1 MVLQLTDFTSE
12 ITDEEL
18 REFTSEYYIPF
29 ALHPVVPAASASI
42 ADFPEG
48 KVGVYTRFFEFANQ
62 RVPLSLFMCNIL
74 NYYCLHISQLHCI
87 ARQNKP
93 ISRFMR
99 TYSAYHN
106 NGLFVSALLFNLLV
120 KTAWVSVFQA
130 RGRCI
135 AIRKIRCAKA
145 LEGDVLLEMDLFSV
159 VHLSKPKL
167 VTEGVRP
174 LRDGEEPLL
183 ESTAG
188 RTMELVLEQ
197 PEVES
202 TDVLAPTPLRSVPGV
217 KVCWE
222 EVDSGLKARGPT
234 SGGLGGSTSTEEETP
249 DAPPTLA
256 AKEVTETP
264 PPNVEATSDS
274 SAPVPRRLRVCQW
287 ISLWGSLIWSL
298 RSKPRWWR
306 SWREGFL
313 VTRSQSVQKD
323 EEILLLKTQL
333 ADAQAE
339 AESSRS
345 YAQKLAEEKMALLVK
360 VEQERANSADY
371 KASCHWAVKYLEG
384 GKNNHF
390 AGLDE
395 FRQRVEELL
404 EKQEE
409 KLRKLS
415 IEYDEELYP
424 HMLSAIAER
433 RWLISHGLRLAAMS
447 ALESQEVK
455 QSFGDVVK
463 CALARGK
470 AEAVEELHEKKL
482 LTVPAAQV
490 PGYNDNAYEELVA
503 AMETMKLLELPHIAQ
518 LERDQDYP
526 IDVIMAGLTL
536 ARHATEGAEAQP
548 DYFLK
553 PDVAQLQVPIFA
565 RPRDI
570 LNPFALEKE
579 IPLKE
584 SLEAHAIRLAKKK
597 GVKGKAI
604 LCGVGAAH
612 IPRSDGV
619 PVSVATVSPKDSEYS
634 WGCSDPFIKV
644 GLSPRYGISIP
655 FRCKQGSGPA
665 LSTTPLVAMS
675 IGEVMAGVPSPP
687 TSCTLARW
695 LRDWSVVTCIHLLSL
710 IMSRTSR
717 AMVRRIGTQV
727 CRIEHIDRGHHSKFE
742 SLRRAAYSPGILLFM
757 RERAL
762 AYEFDDRGHP
772 RRILL
777 FYHRRYLHLR
787 DGFVLQDFDQHALNL
802 PNGGNLSKP
811 WNLRLGLVDGYVQ
824 PFELQC
830 VVTTF
835 RASYSALLFRG
846 CGIQSAGSYSIGFRF
861 FDEDIRQYRSFH
873 ASLSVSSTALIAPC
887 VADKYIINSSPGRG
901 ATSVGSAAICC
912 LSCVK
917 ASSASVVQ
925 RKSPFF
931 VHFLSVLNKGSDL
944 SADLDR
950 NQSID
955 IRTSRLRPIALEA
968 LSTSRL
974 VSEVHAHTQATIAL
988 FDHNGGVPVMVID
1001 RGNLVMCFGS
1011 PCKRYRVSLQE
1022 CAQAALP
1029 VSDSDPPDS
1038 ILLAPG

>member
-62 RVPLSLFMCNIL
+62 RVPLSLFMCNVQII
-74 NYYCLHISQLHCI
+74 HVFIFPI
-87 ARQNKP
+87 ALLAQPKIP
-93 ISRFMR
+93 ISRFDYTEKLDALRRWREMFFWVDDALVPWDFAFYTQGSLPR
-99 TYSAYHN
+99 DERPPPGSYSMEDAELINENRIPINAYWKP
-106 NGLFVSALLFNLLV
+106 FYASWALCNYF
-120 KTAWVSVFQA
+120 KTEEVPTFIGDD
-130 RGRCI
+130 GR
-135 AIRKIRCAKA
+135 
-145 LEGDVLLEMDLFSV
+145 EMDLFSV

-202 TDVLAPTPLRSVPGV
+202 TDVLAPTPLRSVPGATV
-217 KVCWE
+217 EPPGPDATSVGSSE
-222 EVDSGLKARGPT
+222 DADVAEVDSGLKRKRATSDDGAGP
-234 SGGLGGSTSTEEETP
+234 SKRVRHVSLGLSTSTEEETL
-249 DAPPTLA
+249 DAPPTLT

-264 PPNVEATSDS
+264 PPNIEATSDS
-274 SAPVPRRLRVCQW
+274 SAPVTHAAQSPPQTGPKAFEGMPVDQLMEEFDMVTAQQAALVAQLRARF
-287 ISLWGSLIWSL
+287 SN
-298 RSKPRWWR
+298 
-306 SWREGFL
+306 E
-313 VTRSQSVQKD
+313 RSQSVQKD

-345 YAQKLAEEKMALLVK
+345 YAQNLAEEKMALLVK
-360 VEQERANSADY
+360 VEQERADSAEY

-395 FRQRVEELL
+395 FRQRVEGLL

-447 ALESQEVK
+447 TLESQEVK

-470 AEAVEELHEKKL
+470 AEAVE

-490 PGYNDNAYEELVA
+490 PGYNHNAYEELVA
-503 AMETMKLLELPHIAQ
+503 AMEAMKLLELPHIAQ

-526 IDVIMAGLTL
+526 IGVIMAGLTL

-565 RPRDI
+565 CPRDI

-619 PVSVATVSPKDSEYS
+619 PVSVATVSPKDSELL
-634 WGCSDPFIKV
+634 GK
-644 GLSPRYGISIP
+644 L
-655 FRCKQGSGPA
+655 
-665 LSTTPLVAMS
+665 
-675 IGEVMAGVPSPP
+675 EEAG
-687 TSCTLARW
+687 
-695 LRDWSVVTCIHLLSL
+695 D
-710 IMSRTSR
+710 
-717 AMVRRIGTQV
+717 
-727 CRIEHIDRGHHSKFE
+727 
-742 SLRRAAYSPGILLFM
+742 AAY
-757 RERAL
+757 
-762 AYEFDDRGHP
+762 
-772 RRILL
+772 
-777 FYHRRYLHLR
+777 
-787 DGFVLQDFDQHALNL
+787 Q
-802 PNGGNLSKP
+802 
-811 WNLRLGLVDGYVQ
+811 
-824 PFELQC
+824 
-830 VVTTF
+830 
-835 RASYSALLFRG
+835 
-846 CGIQSAGSYSIGFRF
+846 
-861 FDEDIRQYRSFH
+861 
-873 ASLSVSSTALIAPC
+873 
-887 VADKYIINSSPGRG
+887 
-901 ATSVGSAAICC
+901 VGSSERSRC
-912 LSCVK
+912 
-917 ASSASVVQ
+917 
-925 RKSPFF
+925 
-931 VHFLSVLNKGSDL
+931 H
-944 SADLDR
+944 
-950 NQSID
+950 SI
-955 IRTSRLRPIALEA
+955 
-968 LSTSRL
+968 
-974 VSEVHAHTQATIAL
+974 
-988 FDHNGGVPVMVID
+988 
-1001 RGNLVMCFGS
+1001 
-1011 PCKRYRVSLQE
+1011 
-1022 CAQAALP
+1022 
-1029 VSDSDPPDS
+1029 
-1038 ILLAPG
+1038 

>member
-62 RVPLSLFMCNIL
+62 RVPLSLFMCNVL
-74 NYYCLHISQLHCI
+74 NHYRLHISQLHCI
-87 ARQNKP
+87 GAAKITNFEVNCRLLAIHPTVHLFRAFYHTSWSNGWVSFSKRAGRLQCYTEKLDALRRWREMFFWVDDALVPWDFAFYTQGSLPRDERPPPGSYSMEDAELINENRIP
-93 ISRFMR
+93 INAYSEAFLCHMGISRN
-99 TYSAYHN
+99 Y
-106 NGLFVSALLFNLLV
+106 
-120 KTAWVSVFQA
+120 FQSPEEVPTF
-130 RGRCI
+130 I
-135 AIRKIRCAKA
+135 
-145 LEGDVLLEMDLFSV
+145 GDDGQEMDLFSV

-202 TDVLAPTPLRSVPGV
+202 TDVLAPTPLRSVPGATV
-217 KVCWE
+217 EPPRLDATSVGSSE
-222 EVDSGLKARGPT
+222 DADVAGAESEAGEVDSGLKRKRAT
-234 SGGLGGSTSTEEETP
+234 SDDGAGTSKRVRHVSLGGSTSTEEETP

-274 SAPVPRRLRVCQW
+274 SAPVTHAVQSPPQTSPLTADDISRRDRETGPKAFEGMPVDQLMEEFDMVTAQQAALVAQLRARF
-287 ISLWGSLIWSL
+287 SS
-298 RSKPRWWR
+298 
-306 SWREGFL
+306 E
-313 VTRSQSVQKD
+313 RSQSVQKD

-526 IDVIMAGLTL
+526 IGVIMAGLTL
-536 ARHATEGAEAQP
+536 ARHATEAAEAQP
-548 DYFLK
+548 DYFFK

-565 RPRDI
+565 CPRDI
-570 LNPFALEKE
+570 FNPFALEKE

-597 GVKGKAI
+597 RVKGKAI
-604 LCGVGAAH
+604 LCGVSAAH
-612 IPRSDGV
+612 IPHSDGV
-619 PVSVATVSPKDSEYS
+619 PVSVATVSPKDSELL
-634 WGCSDPFIKV
+634 GK
-644 GLSPRYGISIP
+644 L
-655 FRCKQGSGPA
+655 
-665 LSTTPLVAMS
+665 
-675 IGEVMAGVPSPP
+675 EEAG
-687 TSCTLARW
+687 
-695 LRDWSVVTCIHLLSL
+695 D
-710 IMSRTSR
+710 
-717 AMVRRIGTQV
+717 
-727 CRIEHIDRGHHSKFE
+727 
-742 SLRRAAYSPGILLFM
+742 AAY
-757 RERAL
+757 
-762 AYEFDDRGHP
+762 
-772 RRILL
+772 
-777 FYHRRYLHLR
+777 
-787 DGFVLQDFDQHALNL
+787 Q
-802 PNGGNLSKP
+802 
-811 WNLRLGLVDGYVQ
+811 
-824 PFELQC
+824 
-830 VVTTF
+830 
-835 RASYSALLFRG
+835 
-846 CGIQSAGSYSIGFRF
+846 
-861 FDEDIRQYRSFH
+861 
-873 ASLSVSSTALIAPC
+873 
-887 VADKYIINSSPGRG
+887 
-901 ATSVGSAAICC
+901 VGS
-912 LSCVK
+912 SE
-917 ASSASVVQ
+917 
-925 RKSPFF
+925 
-931 VHFLSVLNKGSDL
+931 
-944 SADLDR
+944 
-950 NQSID
+950 QS
-955 IRTSRLRPIALEA
+955 RC
-968 LSTSRL
+968 
-974 VSEVHAHTQATIAL
+974 H
-988 FDHNGGVPVMVID
+988 
-1001 RGNLVMCFGS
+1001 
-1011 PCKRYRVSLQE
+1011 
-1022 CAQAALP
+1022 
-1029 VSDSDPPDS
+1029 S
-1038 ILLAPG
+1038 I